1 DNEARSNLASIFK
14 VHISSSFKSSMT
26 EDNSVHQMEMKV
38 RAQASQSL
46 QSSVDQVL
54 EAVQIKDRYHKDGVY
69 YSLAKLDRYTA
80 TAILNNRLKKIDDE
94 LKTYWDKRQRTLIR
108 KMLKLSAERTSI
120 EEKLAILTPVFEP
133 APVSYQQILEWTITT
148 PHHKDLTCNI

>member
-1 DNEARSNLASIFK
+1 MKHLIFFLFLCSCAHLTQSPLNDDEFPSWVYSAYDFCSETSELCATGEGPNFTSSDNEARSNLASIFK

-80 TAILNNRLKKIDDE
+80 TAILNIRLKK
-94 LKTYWDKRQRTLIR
+94 
-108 KMLKLSAERTSI
+108 
-120 EEKLAILTPVFEP
+120 
-133 APVSYQQILEWTITT
+133 
-148 PHHKDLTCNI
+148 